1 MIKGKK
7 QKARAKAQKGIDA
20 SPVRNEPRPKEE
32 EIEDAGFRRFALATM
47 EEIADFH
54 ERLVK

>member
-7 QKARAKAQKGIDA
+7 QKASATAQISIDV
-20 SPVRNEPRPKEE
+20 SPVQNEPSSKEE
-32 EIEDAGFRRFALATM
+32 EIEDANFRRFALATM
-47 EEIADFH
+47 EEIADLN

>member
-7 QKARAKAQKGIDA
+7 KKARAMVQKGVDL
-20 SPVRNEPRPKEE
+20 SPVQNEPRPKEE
-32 EIEDAGFRRFALATM
+32 EIEDANFRRFALATM
-47 EEIADFH
+47 AEIADFH